1 MLDLDEELLS
11 LNIDMKSMKM
21 LSSNIK
27 MKLINSPL
35 KQKKKKKF
43 KLLTMSNS
51 LKRAA
56 KDKQSELDN
65 LVKKRCIEE
74 KKQVLRR
81 ET

>member
-1 MLDLDEELLS
+1 
-11 LNIDMKSMKM
+11 
-21 LSSNIK
+21 
-27 MKLINSPL
+27 
-35 KQKKKKKF
+35 
-43 KLLTMSNS
+43 MSNS

-81 ET
+81 ETWYAWYLLAWEIDMIKIWSEPQKFAFPNLGNVICFFKYF